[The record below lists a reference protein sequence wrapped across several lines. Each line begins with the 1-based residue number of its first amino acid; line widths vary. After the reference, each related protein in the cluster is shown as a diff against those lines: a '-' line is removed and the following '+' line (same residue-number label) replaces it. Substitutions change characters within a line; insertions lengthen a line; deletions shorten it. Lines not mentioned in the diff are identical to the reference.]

1 MKNIGI
7 VSNNQKKEAVET
19 AKKIYDYIIRKK
31 PDINILLVE
40 KDKVSREYSLPS
52 VSEEEFS
59 RKNDVIIAVGGD
71 GTFLRAS
78 KYSFKKGIPVLGI
91 NAGNLGF
98 LTVVDTSNMY
108 NAIDKVL
115 KNTYEIEERMLLE
128 GRFYK
133 NRKLVENTGL
143 PDIALNEFTVAR
155 SMLGKIIRFD
165 IVVNGISIK
174 KFVAD
179 GLIISTPTGSTAY
192 SLSAGGPIVE
202 PKSEIIIITP
212 ICPHTLLNRSVI
224 LSPDNRIEIV
234 INSRNKEDSISVDG
248 KTMLFSIESD
258 YVFEVK
264 KSKLKLKFITF
275 DKDIFFKVF
284 REKFIERI

>member
-7 VSNNQKKEAVET
+7 VSNNEKKETIET
-19 AKKIYDYIIRKK
+19 AKKIYDYLVRKG
-31 PDINILLVE
+31 NNLNLLLLE
-40 KDKVSREYSLPS
+40 KEEVSREYSLPS

-59 RKNDVIIAVGGD
+59 SNNDMIIAVGGD

-78 KYSFKKGIPVLGI
+78 KYTFKKGIPIMGI

-98 LTVVDTSNMY
+98 LTVVETCDMY
-108 NAIDKVL
+108 KAIDKIL
-115 KNTYEIEERMLLE
+115 EDKYKIEERMLIE
-128 GRFYK
+128 GRFYRNNK
-133 NRKLVENTGL
+133 MVENMGI
-143 PDIALNEFTVAR
+143 PGFALNEFAINR
-155 SMLGKIIRFD
+155 SMIGKIIRFT

-174 KFVAD
+174 EFAAD

-202 PKSEIIIITP
+202 PKSKVIIITP
-212 ICPHTLLNRSVI
+212 ICPHTLLNRSII
-224 LSPDNRIEIV
+224 LDPDNKIEIK
-234 INSRNKEDSISVDG
+234 INSRNDKDSISIDG
-248 KTMLFSIESD
+248 KVLSLNIKKD
-258 YVFEVK
+258 YVLKVK

-275 DKDIFFKVF
+275 NENIFFKVF